1 VDERLNGQRFGGS
14 FPASDYQ
21 TFVRMLEA
29 DFGVVAE
36 RSENETRL
44 RLKKP

>member
-1 VDERLNGQRFGGS
+1 LNAQRFGGS
-14 FPASDYQ
+14 FPASDTM

-36 RSENETRL
+36 RQGDETRL
-44 RLKKP
+44 RLRRSE